1 MRVEL
6 CWSLHLSRTDF
17 TLILTHPEKPW
28 CVLSKVLLRG
38 QVQRERGILNG
49 SILDAR
55 EGELAARDGI
65 VSPMSLTSSYL
76 NRASSALLP
85 SSFPSSFFCLCF
97 YFSSS
102 SLLCFPFTSFFS
114 AFSFSFSPLSRHLIN
129 ICWLDV
135 NWWHL
140 NFSPPWKS
148 QEVEAGDLTVAKAFG
163 YVPGTTQRDI

>member
-76 NRASSALLP
+76 NRASNAACLVKPVLTTYHLKQTLP
-85 SSFPSSFFCLCF
+85 SSTLRN
-97 YFSSS
+97 
-102 SLLCFPFTSFFS
+102 
-114 AFSFSFSPLSRHLIN
+114 PLVALVTFKWWDTWRYKQSKEICQVKSGSKDHLAN
-129 ICWLDV
+129 E
-135 NWWHL
+135 N
-140 NFSPPWKS
+140 S
-148 QEVEAGDLTVAKAFG
+148 Q
-163 YVPGTTQRDI
+163 